1 MRNIRAFEVGDE
13 VYPAP
18 GNKAWEQHQ
27 RGTVVSYLWIVSFG
41 IPIQWLKINVGA
53 KILDNVMATEVESV
67 AVMSKDMPAR
77 GYEEEPK

>member
-27 RGTVVSYLWIVSFG
+27 RGTVVGYHWIVSFG
-41 IPIQWLKINVGA
+41 IPVQWLKINVSG

-67 AVMSKDMPAR
+67 AVMSKDMPA
-77 GYEEEPK
+77 GGCNEEPR